1 MMYFI
6 KVVLPINHLRIYKYY
21 FKGNNFL
28 NINLH
33 IWNLILMDMVKYMII
48 DIILEMMDI
57 DKDKYLDMM
66 KLLFLYYFEYRNI
79 LH

>member
-1 MMYFI
+1 
-6 KVVLPINHLRIYKYY
+6 
-21 FKGNNFL
+21 
-28 NINLH
+28 
-33 IWNLILMDMVKYMII
+33 MDMVKYMII
-48 DIILEMMDI
+48 DILLKMMDI

>member
-6 KVVLPINHLRIYKYY
+6 KVILPINHLRIYKYY
-21 FKGNNFL
+21 FKVNNFL

>member
-1 MMYFI
+1 
-6 KVVLPINHLRIYKYY
+6 
-21 FKGNNFL
+21 
-28 NINLH
+28 
-33 IWNLILMDMVKYMII
+33 MDMVKYMII

>member
-1 MMYFI
+1 M
-6 KVVLPINHLRIYKYY
+6 N
-21 FKGNNFL
+21 
-28 NINLH
+28 
-33 IWNLILMDMVKYMII
+33 MVKYMII

>member
-1 MMYFI
+1 M
-6 KVVLPINHLRIYKYY
+6 N
-21 FKGNNFL
+21 
-28 NINLH
+28 
-33 IWNLILMDMVKYMII
+33 MVKYMII

-66 KLLFLYYFEYRNI
+66 KLLFLYYFEYRSI

>member
-6 KVVLPINHLRIYKYY
+6 KVILLINHLRIYKYY
-21 FKGNNFL
+21 FKVNNFL

-66 KLLFLYYFEYRNI
+66 KLLFLYYFKYRNI